1 MKHRQIKSQS
11 GAVLIVSLIIL
22 LVMTVLGVTAMQST
36 VLEER
41 MAGNFRD
48 RHLAFQAAEAAL
60 RNGEVW
66 INSQSS
72 APIPNATGS
81 TGVWSKDVPDISHT
95 SSLWVTSST
104 GVTTVNGLQMVATPP
119 VRVINSSPKRIIE
132 EIKFVNDG
140 DITIGTAQ
148 AKEGNM
154 QYRVTSRGT
163 GGTDNAMVMAQ
174 SIFSQR
180 Y

>member
-1 MKHRQIKSQS
+1 
-11 GAVLIVSLIIL
+11 
-22 LVMTVLGVTAMQST
+22 
-36 VLEER
+36 

-60 RNGEVW
+60 RNGELW
-66 INSQSS
+66 LSSQST
-72 APIPNATGS
+72 APIPNGTGS
-81 TGVWSKDVPDISHT
+81 TGVWNKDTPPSNW
-95 SSLWVTSST
+95 WVTSST
-104 GVTTVNGLQMVATPP
+104 GVTTVNGLQMIATPP

-163 GGTDNAMVMAQ
+163 GGTDNATVMAQ
-174 SIFSQR
+174 SMFSKR